1 MSDKSVVACLD
12 ELEAQVRS
20 LADES
25 LAPVEL
31 PWDFAERRAQWAG
44 RDVMLQTHMWNDPR
58 GRTNVRIARGRGAL
72 ESLTAVVFGPRHDS
86 LLGLDIVAFATR
98 PDEGPRLV
106 AIVADVQGVTSV
118 GQLQRLRMAY
128 ARASHLG
135 RMRDWSD
142 TGASPFGTL
151 GFIASPREPDPGPW
165 AEVCAEYIEGFRPS
179 IEPGNPKGPVPLALR
194 AYLAALSDSKKQLK
208 VLGKL
213 FGEDW
218 TREYF
223 DGVFFQTRGL

>member
-1 MSDKSVVACLD
+1 MSTKDVVSCLD

-20 LADES
+20 LADDS
-25 LAPVEL
+25 LAPVEI
-31 PWDFAERRAQWAG
+31 PDGFAERCGQWAG
-44 RDVMLQTHMWNDPR
+44 RDVMLQTQMWNDTR
-58 GRTNVRIARGRGAL
+58 GRINVRIARGRGAL

-98 PDEGPRLV
+98 PEEGPKLV
-106 AIVADVQGVTSV
+106 AVVADVQGVATA
-118 GQLQRLRMAY
+118 GQLQRLRLAF

-135 RMRDWSD
+135 RLRDWSD
-142 TGASPFGTL
+142 TGASPFGSL
-151 GFIASPREPDPGPW
+151 GFIAAPREPDPGPW
-165 AEVCAEYIEGFRPS
+165 AEVCAEYIEAFRPT
-179 IEPGNPKGPVPLALR
+179 IEGGIPAGPVPLALG
-194 AYLAALSDSKKQLK
+194 AYLEALAHSKKQLK

-223 DGVFFQTRGL
+223 DRVFFQTRGL